1 LTLEINRLRAVLL
14 ALAMVLSAALIIETA
29 QPVNADAAAKKTK
42 NGKKTKKKR
51 KKKAKKGPRKGPAG
65 LKFYKPPKKLP
76 AAHGKLIWQRK
87 AGGSVPLRSAAVN
100 KLVLYTSKS
109 ATGKMVA
116 VSGSIAIPK
125 GKAPKGGWPVI
136 TYGHGTTGIADKCA
150 PSRNTKGGVADP
162 YISYTDPEM
171 NEWLK
176 AGYAVARTD
185 YQGLGTPGLH
195 PFLVGVPE
203 GRSVL
208 DIVSASRQLGLKI
221 SKKYLIAGHSQ
232 GGHAAL
238 WAAGLAAGYGKGIKL
253 KGTVAYAPASNFK
266 FMAQALSAY
275 PTPNSL
281 SALAT
286 LLVRGMTA
294 VYPEINQNE
303 LLSDD
308 FLAFWPDTK
317 SDCLSE
323 LAVPSKLGGLAPA
336 NMIRPGYDRT
346 RMYEILD
353 AQNPAVKTSAPI
365 LLAQGDADSTVP
377 KILTDMLEPKLLE
390 NGDKVDYKVY
400 PGATHGGVVATAEP
414 DVMAFF
420 ESRLPGGK

>member
-1 LTLEINRLRAVLL
+1 MSLELNRPRALLL
-14 ALAMVLSAALIIETA
+14 AFAMLLAAALIVETA

-42 NGKKTKKKR
+42 NGKKSKKK
-51 KKKAKKGPRKGPAG
+51 KKVKKGPRKGPAG

-87 AGGSVPLRSAAVN
+87 AGGSVPLKSAAVN

-109 ATGKMVA
+109 TAGKMVA
-116 VSGSIAIPK
+116 VSGSIAVPK

-136 TYGHGTTGIADKCA
+136 SYGHGTTGIADKCA
-150 PSRNTKGGVADP
+150 PSRNTKGGIADP
-162 YISYTDPEM
+162 YISYTDPQM

-221 SKKYLIAGHSQ
+221 SNKYLIAGHSQ

-238 WAAGLAAGYGKGIKL
+238 WAAGLAASYGKGIKL
-253 KGTVAYAPASNFK
+253 KGTVAYAPASHFK
-266 FMAQALSAY
+266 EQASYLPGLTS
-275 PTPNSL
+275 PNGL
-281 SALAT
+281 TALAT
-286 LLVRGMTA
+286 LLVRGMTVA
-294 VYPEINQNE
+294 YPEIDPQAA
-303 LLSDD
+303 LSDPV
-308 FLAFWPDTK
+308 LAFYPQTK
-317 SDCLSE
+317 TKCLSE
-323 LAVPSKLGGLAPA
+323 LGQPDNLAGIAPSEL
-336 NMIRPGYDRT
+336 IRDGYDMT
-346 RMYEILD
+346 PLYGILG
-353 AQNPAVKTSAPI
+353 AQNPAVTTSAPI
-365 LLAQGDADSTVP
+365 LLAQGTADSTTFP
-377 KILTDMLEPKLLE
+377 FLTDMLNTELDA
-390 NGDKVDYKVY
+390 NGDNVDYKKYEGVD
-400 PGATHGGVVATAEP
+400 HGGVVAAAES
-414 DVMAFF
+414 DALAFF